1 MFVYCAD
8 VPAESYKLPSH
19 RQCVDVGRNRSG
31 QLFNLRNVLSI
42 LFSFSVLSCSNNT
55 ITHPEKRMAIT
66 KYEILKDSADLASIL
81 NQNPQKQKSK
91 FDYRDFVGKI
101 FLITFSNNS
110 NENMY
115 LLRPL
120 LQEASDTMFKD
131 FTASIHLIQVSND
144 SLNWENVFYRQPV
157 DIYDAGYDTLTP
169 KSTISKIA
177 FLDNN
182 RSKYLKILLEYR
194 SDSSYFND
202 TISITNRK

>member
-1 MFVYCAD
+1 M
-8 VPAESYKLPSH
+8 
-19 RQCVDVGRNRSG
+19 
-31 QLFNLRNVLSI
+31 
-42 LFSFSVLSCSNNT
+42 T
-55 ITHPEKRMAIT
+55 IT

-81 NQNPQKQKSK
+81 NKSPQKQKSK

-115 LLRPL
+115 LLKPI
-120 LQEASDTMFKD
+120 LQETSDTMFKN
-131 FTASIHLIQVSND
+131 FTASIHFIQVSND

-157 DIYDAGYDTLTP
+157 DIYDAGYDTLRP

-182 RSKYLKILLEYR
+182 RRSKYLKLLLEYR

-202 TISITNRK
+202 TIPITNLK

>member
-1 MFVYCAD
+1 M
-8 VPAESYKLPSH
+8 
-19 RQCVDVGRNRSG
+19 
-31 QLFNLRNVLSI
+31 
-42 LFSFSVLSCSNNT
+42 T
-55 ITHPEKRMAIT
+55 IT

-81 NQNPQKQKSK
+81 NKSPQKQKSK

-115 LLRPL
+115 LLKPI
-120 LQEASDTMFKD
+120 LQETSDTMFKN
-131 FTASIHLIQVSND
+131 FTVSIHFIQVSND

-157 DIYDAGYDTLTP
+157 DIYDAGYDTLRP

-182 RSKYLKILLEYR
+182 RRSKYLKLLLEYR

-202 TISITNRK
+202 TIPITNLK

>member
-1 MFVYCAD
+1 
-8 VPAESYKLPSH
+8 
-19 RQCVDVGRNRSG
+19 
-31 QLFNLRNVLSI
+31 
-42 LFSFSVLSCSNNT
+42 
-55 ITHPEKRMAIT
+55 MAIT

-91 FDYRDFVGKI
+91 FDYRDFIGKI